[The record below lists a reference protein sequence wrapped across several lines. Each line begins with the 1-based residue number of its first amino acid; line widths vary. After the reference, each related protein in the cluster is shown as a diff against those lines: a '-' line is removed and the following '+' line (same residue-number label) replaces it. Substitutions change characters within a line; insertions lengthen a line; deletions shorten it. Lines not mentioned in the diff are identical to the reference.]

1 MASWAT
7 TLARWPALI
16 PSSSMDSN
24 TMFSW
29 HGAIAVGDAG
39 SIRSD
44 LGGRVILL
52 LAIGVKDTA
61 GASPKSEIAQQL
73 MEIGEGGHRS
83 AWFTQ
88 FHA

>member
-1 MASWAT
+1 
-7 TLARWPALI
+7 
-16 PSSSMDSN
+16 
-24 TMFSW
+24 MFSW
-29 HGAIAVGDAG
+29 RGALGMGDAG

-52 LAIGVKDTA
+52 LAIGVENTA
-61 GASPKSEIAQQL
+61 GASPKSELGQQL
-73 MEIGEGGHRS
+73 MEIGEGGHRR